1 MKIQKSQIAVL
12 VLNQSPISAV
22 FTIVRFAGDPKTA
35 LTGELLYVFQADSAK
50 QMICWKN
57 NEWQLSGIFSW
68 GLTICGADGLPGVY
82 SKVSHFRYWIDEQ
95 VAKVSMFGLTCGSE
109 G

>member
-1 MKIQKSQIAVL
+1 
-12 VLNQSPISAV
+12 
-22 FTIVRFAGDPKTA
+22 
-35 LTGELLYVFQADSAK
+35 
-50 QMICWKN
+50 MICWKN

-95 VAKVSMFGLTCGSE
+95 VAKVSILGLKFIYSE
-109 G
+109 KATKFCEIFYLTFDYIQISQNFVAFSEYINFNLQF

>member
-1 MKIQKSQIAVL
+1 MTKKPSSGKNL
-12 VLNQSPISAV
+12 ISN
-22 FTIVRFAGDPKTA
+22 FNHHMDRA
-35 LTGELLYVFQADSAK
+35 LRSEYDFQADSAK

-68 GLTICGADGLPGVY
+68 GLTICGADGLPEVY

-95 VAKVSMFGLTCGSE
+95 VAKVGIFGLTCGFNDSIRVY
-109 G
+109 